1 MDTTNKPANTTGQ
14 RPFSVSCL
22 ALFQALRPQQWI
34 KNALIF
40 LPFLFAVNAPVA
52 DGSLAWSLDD
62 LGAVPGLLRQLLLV
76 AIAFCAMSSATYLL
90 NDLMDREDDRK
101 HPAKR
106 SRPIAASLVG
116 VPAAVA
122 AMSVLALGGVAV
134 MALVNPA
141 LAAASFIY
149 LGVNVAYSFGLKRV
163 VVLDLM
169 AVANGYVIR
178 IAAGALA
185 IDVFPSPWLFVTT
198 GAGALFIVLG
208 RRYAEVRLAGDLAPE
223 QRSVLSKY
231 HGPFVGQLL
240 TMSAV
245 AAWLSYTLYTVEAPH
260 LPDNDAMLLT
270 VPIVTFGLFRYLYL
284 LNSSPRAEAPEQL
297 IIRDL
302 PLLASVVCW
311 VGVSALVLLLNG

>member
-1 MDTTNKPANTTGQ
+1 MDATNKPADKTGQ
-14 RPFSVSCL
+14 RSLSVSCL
-22 ALFQALRPQQWI
+22 ALLQALRPQQWI
-34 KNALIF
+34 KNALVF
-40 LPFLFAVNAPVA
+40 LPFLFAVNAPVG
-52 DGSLAWSLDD
+52 DGSLAWSPDD
-62 LGAVPGLLRQLLLV
+62 LGAVPVLLRQLLLIAV
-76 AIAFCAMSSATYLL
+76 AFCAMSSSTYLL

-101 HPAKR
+101 HPVKR
-106 SRPIAASLVG
+106 SRPIAAGLVG
-116 VPAAVA
+116 TPAAVA
-122 AMSVLALGGVAV
+122 AMLVLALCGVAV
-134 MALVNPA
+134 TVLVKPVLVTWA
-141 LAAASFIY
+141 FIY
-149 LGVNVAYSFGLKRV
+149 LGVNVAYSFGLKRL

-169 AVANGYVIR
+169 DVASGYVIR

-223 QRSVLSKY
+223 QRSVLSRY

-260 LPDNDAMLLT
+260 LPDNNAMLLT

-284 LNSSPRAEAPEQL
+284 LNSSPKAEAPEQL

-302 PLLASVVCW
+302 PLLASVACW